1 MDCTFTQLPYG
12 ETGFFSR
19 IATAYVAGDEKLKP
33 YVKHP
38 VSVEGF
44 KAAINDRNKFPTD
57 RKLLVSELHKQYEQ
71 MPVHEKVKENIN
83 LLSQENTYT
92 ITTAHQPA
100 IFTGTL
106 FFVYKILHTVKL
118 AAHLNERIPGSRF
131 VPVFYMG
138 CEDADLDE
146 LGNISLDGE
155 KINWETN
162 QTGAIGRMNTKGLE
176 KIINRIE
183 GELSVLP
190 FGSKLIQLLKDCY
203 LGDNDIQTATFKLL
217 NALFGEYGLIV
228 LIPDNPN
235 LKRKLI
241 PVFEDELFNQQS
253 SEIVKGAIDG
263 LSENFKVQATPRDIN
278 LFYLKDNIRE
288 RIERTGDT
296 WSVVN
301 TNITFSADTL
311 KEELNAH
318 PERFS
323 PNVILRGLFQETVLP
338 GVAFIGGGGEIAYWL
353 ELKGVFERYKT
364 PYPVLVLRNSFLV
377 LETKWKEKL
386 DKLRIPITGIFRE
399 ERDLLNDLV
408 KRDSANQ
415 LTLSGEITSFNSYY
429 DNLKIVARKVDDT
442 LTTHIAALQTR
453 AIKPL
458 QELEKKLLRAER
470 RKFEVQQRQLEAVK
484 KALFPNNSLQERVD
498 NFMPFYA
505 KWGGDF
511 LKMIYDHSLTLEQ
524 EFVIVT
530 C

>member
-12 ETGFFSR
+12 DTGFFSR
-19 IATAYVAGDEKLKP
+19 IATSYVEGDEKLKP
-33 YVKHP
+33 YIKYP
-38 VSVEGF
+38 VSVEGI

-57 RKLLVSELHKQYEQ
+57 RRLLVTELHKQYE
-71 MPVHEKVKENIN
+71 PLHTHAKVKDNIN
-83 LLSQENTYT
+83 LLSAENTYT

-118 AAHLNERIPGSRF
+118 AEHLNEKIPGSRF

-146 LGNISLDGE
+146 LGNISMEGE
-155 KINWETN
+155 KISWETK

-190 FGSKLIQLLKDCY
+190 FGGKLIQLLRDSY
-203 LGDNDIQTATFKLL
+203 LGDTDIQTATFKLL
-217 NALFGEYGLIV
+217 NELFGEYGLIV
-228 LIPDNPN
+228 LIPDNAN

-253 SEIVKGAIDG
+253 SEIVKVAMDG
-263 LSENFKVQATPRDIN
+263 LAENFKVQATPRDIN
-278 LFYLKDNIRE
+278 LFYLKDDVRE
-288 RIERTGDT
+288 RIERAGDT

-301 TNITFSADTL
+301 TNITFSAHTL
-311 KEELNAH
+311 KAELNAH

-323 PNVILRGLFQETVLP
+323 PNVILRGLFQETILP

-386 DKLRIPITGIFRE
+386 DKLRIPITGIFRD

-408 KRDSANQ
+408 RRDSANQ

-429 DNLKIVARKVDDT
+429 DNLKTVAGKVDDT

-470 RKFEVQQRQLEAVK
+470 RKFEVQQRQLAAVK

-505 KWGGDF
+505 RWGGDF
-511 LKMIYDHSLTLEQ
+511 LKMIYDNSLALEQ
-524 EFVIVT
+524 EFVILT